1 MSQPQGYE
9 YGRADPDTRLLWSG
23 IDTQVMYPQPLTTSS
38 SPESC
43 RQGYDFAALR
53 RANPELYLS
62 STAEKTLAVEA
73 QVDQPWWGEY
83 SGKAGACTSPGKHS
97 SA

>member
-23 IDTQVMYPQPLTTSS
+23 IDTQVMYPQPLTTFS

-53 RANPELYLS
+53 RANPELYLNKHS
-62 STAEKTLAVEA
+62 REDPGGGSTGGSALMGRVLRESRSLHISWEA
-73 QVDQPWWGEY
+73 Q
-83 SGKAGACTSPGKHS
+83 
-97 SA
+97 